1 MEKGLTYVM
10 YEEFLSIIRKNINAP
25 SGKMSTDNLQKNKHK
40 QQKSTNM
47 IILEI
52 KKNTIKTSYCFLLI
66 KMARMKK

>member
-52 KKNTIKTSYCFLLI
+52 KKIQLKQVTVFYLSKWQG
-66 KMARMKK
+66 